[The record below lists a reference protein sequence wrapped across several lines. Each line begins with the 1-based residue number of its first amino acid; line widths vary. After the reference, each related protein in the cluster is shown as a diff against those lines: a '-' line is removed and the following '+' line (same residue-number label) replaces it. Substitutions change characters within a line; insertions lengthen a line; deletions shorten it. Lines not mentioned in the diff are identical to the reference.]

1 MKCRCNGPLGKK
13 DELLLLDGI
22 EDWLGRCRPAILG
35 KEGAAAA
42 KESGVTVLS
51 RILAAAAAAEENCLH
66 HTDTVS
72 SNGWC
77 AGIGEGRSDEENL
90 AAYFR
95 FSEGMIDG
103 YKFCY
108 SLFFLPLTAFTLLPP
123 NLIF

>member
-1 MKCRCNGPLGKK
+1 M
-13 DELLLLDGI
+13 LDGI

-51 RILAAAAAAEENCLH
+51 GILAAAAASEETCLQH
-66 HTDTVS
+66 IDTAS

-95 FSEGMIDG
+95 FSEGKFDG
-103 YKFCY
+103 YKFA
-108 SLFFLPLTAFTLLPP
+108 FFIFLPLMAFTLWLT
-123 NLIF
+123 NLIFEYRRR